1 MPFLKDFII
10 NNDTKIKLWKV
21 NLGELD
27 YYELD
32 EHDSNLIKSKKN
44 ELAKE
49 QFLAVRKTLKLEN
62 PTYKIRYDESGIPS
76 INSDLN
82 ISISHSNLMVVIVFS
97 GSNKAGID
105 IELKESK
112 IINIQSKFL
121 NESEKMENEYQS
133 NVDYLTMIWTAKESI
148 YKALGIKGVSF
159 SDDIIIKNINENK
172 GQGYYINGKE
182 KYKFDLIFFSID
194 DYILCYAQSN
204 NQ

>member
-21 NLGELD
+21 NLGELN

-32 EHDSNLIKSKKN
+32 EYDSNLINSKKN

-49 QFLAVRKTLKLEN
+49 QFLAVRKTLQLED
-62 PTYKIRYDESGIPS
+62 PSYKITYDESGKPS

-82 ISISHSNLMVVIVFS
+82 ISISHSKFMAAIVFS
-97 GSNKAGID
+97 EHNKAGID
-105 IELKESK
+105 IEHKENK
-112 IINIQSKFL
+112 IINIQNKFL
-121 NESEKMENEYQS
+121 NDSEKLENEYQS

-159 SDDIIIKNINENK
+159 SDNIIIKNINKNK
-172 GQGYYINGKE
+172 GYGYYINGKE
-182 KYKFDLIFFSID
+182 KYKFDLIFFSIE

-204 NQ
+204 N